1 MELAD
6 LGKQL
11 LTTLAFT
18 TLGLVIFALAF
29 WLMEVI
35 APFSIR
41 KEIEEDQNNAL
52 AIVMSSIVIGI
63 SLIIMGAL
71 LG

>member
-18 TLGLVIFALAF
+18 TLGLVIFALGF